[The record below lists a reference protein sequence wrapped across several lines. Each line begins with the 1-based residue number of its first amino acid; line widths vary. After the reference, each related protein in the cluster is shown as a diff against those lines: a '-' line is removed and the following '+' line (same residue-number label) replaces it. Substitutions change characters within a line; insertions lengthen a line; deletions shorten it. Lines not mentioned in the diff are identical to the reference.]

1 MFRCINLALALF
13 LLTPWLAWGAE
24 LKLRSGPMAGFTDTQ
39 STTIWLQLNRSGQL
53 TMSYWPRGEAR
64 SGVRRIQAT
73 SSDLHSHTVHLNLQN
88 LEPGKTYDT
97 RFWLDGKAFIESE
110 PFSFSTPS
118 HWQYRAP
125 PPDFTLLAGS
135 CHYANDSKADRPG
148 PGFGAGYEIF
158 SAMAGMR
165 PTVTL
170 WLGDNVYLRESD
182 WHSAAGID
190 RRYRQSRALPEIQ
203 ALLRTGQ
210 HWAIWDDHDFGPNDA
225 NSSYPLAE
233 ESRAVF
239 KRYWANRSYGST
251 RLPGIQT
258 VMSVHDVDV
267 FMLDNRSFRDDAYKA
282 GAPEKQQFGDE
293 QMRWLRNAL
302 ANSRAPFKIIAAGGQ
317 FLNTL
322 IPWEAWH
329 WYPKERAAFLKWLED
344 EAISGV
350 LFLSGDRHLSVLS
363 HTLGEKGYA
372 FWELTCSP
380 LTAGTFPPRA
390 EDLNNPMTQAGTL
403 VTQRNFCAIH
413 VEGPADSRRLRIQ
426 VRGTD
431 GAVLWERMLART
443 ALGPP
448 EHHNTSK

>member
-1 MFRCINLALALF
+1 
-13 LLTPWLAWGAE
+13 
-24 LKLRSGPMAGFTDTQ
+24 MAGFTDTQ
-39 STTIWLQLNRSGQL
+39 STTIWLQTEHPGTVIL
-53 TMSYWPRGEAR
+53 SYWIRGQAAAKALSIRRQTSERR
-64 SGVRRIQAT
+64 SSA
-73 SSDLHSHTVHLNLQN
+73 LHLPLKN

-97 RFWLDGKAFIESE
+97 RLWLDGKEVLASGQ
-110 PFSFSTPS
+110 FSFSTPV

-135 CHYANDSKADRPG
+135 CHFTNDPESDRPG

-158 SAMAGMR
+158 SAMAGMQ
-165 PTVTL
+165 PAATL
-170 WLGDNVYLRESD
+170 WLGDNIYLRETD

-190 RRYRQSRALPEIQ
+190 LRYRKSRALPELQ
-203 ALLRTGQ
+203 TLLRTGQ

-225 NSSYPLAE
+225 NSSYPLAD
-233 ESRAVF
+233 ESRAMF

-251 RLPGIQT
+251 QLPGIQT
-258 VMSVHDVDV
+258 IMSLHDVDV
-267 FMLDNRSFRDDAYKA
+267 FMLDNRSFRDDAFKA
-282 GAPEKQQFGDE
+282 SLSLKRQFGDE

-302 ANSRAPFKIIAAGGQ
+302 ANSRAPFKIVAAGGQ

-344 EAISGV
+344 EAITGV

-363 HTLGEKGYA
+363 HTLGDKGYA

-390 EDLNNPMTQAGTL
+390 EDLNNPMTQTGTL

-413 VEGPADSRRLRIQ
+413 VEGPAEERRLRLQ

-431 GAVLWERMLART
+431 GAVIWERTLRQT
-443 ALGPP
+443 ELGP
-448 EHHNTSK
+448 TSIKKAAP